1 MQLERRAAPPLAAL
15 DTVLRIVTEIPAAIL
30 VLVEV
35 GILFAGVICRYVLN
49 SPLFWSDEVAGL
61 LFLWLVMLGAVIA
74 LRRGEHMRMT
84 AVVSCLPP
92 RAQRFLATL
101 SALVVAVFVAEILL
115 PAASYMEDAELMM
128 SPALQIP
135 DSWRVAGLLVALV
148 LLLIIALR
156 QLLATANWG
165 DLFAAA
171 AVVVAFGLLFWWTR
185 DWLVAIGN
193 ANLLV
198 FFVVLVG
205 ILIAAG
211 VPIAFCFG
219 ISTIAYV
226 VFATTA
232 PVSVIV
238 DRMDQG
244 MSSTELLAVPMF
256 VLLGLLLELS
266 GIARVLVEL
275 LSALVGHKRGG
286 LSYVL
291 LAAMY
296 LISGIS
302 GSKAADQAAVAPVLF
317 PEMKRRGANPGELV
331 AQLAAAAAMSETI
344 PPSLLLIIVGS
355 VTGVSIAALFTGGLL
370 PATVAAFAL
379 VVVVAYRCRNET
391 PVGTRPPL
399 ARIGRLFV
407 IAIPALVL
415 PLLIR
420 FVVLEGIA
428 TATEVATVGVVYVA
442 VVGLAV
448 YGDFDWHRVL
458 PILVETARLSG
469 AILLIIGTATSM
481 AWALTQAGFAQT
493 LADIMVKTPGG
504 QTGFLAISIAL
515 FVVLGSVLEGLPAM
529 VLFGPLLFPIAKQLG
544 INDVHY
550 AIVAIL
556 AMGIG
561 LFSPPFGVGFYQSCL
576 IGRASSE
583 QALGRIWPYM
593 AALLLALAVVAAVPW
608 LSTGFLG

>member
-1 MQLERRAAPPLAAL
+1 MQLERRAAPQLAAL
-15 DTVLRIVTEIPAAIL
+15 DTALRVITEVPAAIL
-30 VLVEV
+30 VLAEV
-35 GILFAGVICRYVLN
+35 GILFAGVIWRYALN

-74 LRRGEHMRMT
+74 LRRSEHMRMT
-84 AVVSCLPP
+84 ALVARLPP
-92 RAQRFLATL
+92 RAERFLATFG
-101 SALVVAVFVAEILL
+101 ALVVAVFVAEILL
-115 PAASYMEDAELMM
+115 PAASYMVDEELMM
-128 SPALQIP
+128 SPALQMP

-156 QLLATANWG
+156 QLLGAATWS

-171 AVVVAFGLLFWWTR
+171 VIVVALGLLFWGAR
-185 DWLVAIGN
+185 HWLMAIGN
-193 ANLLV
+193 ANLLI

-205 ILIAAG
+205 LGIASG
-211 VPIAFCFG
+211 VPIAFSFG

-226 VFATTA
+226 SFATTA
-232 PVSVIV
+232 PLSIIV

-256 VLLGLLLELS
+256 VLLGLLLEMS
-266 GIARVLVEL
+266 GIARVLVNL

-291 LAAMY
+291 LAAIY

-302 GSKAADQAAVAPVLF
+302 GSKAADQAAVAPVLL

-379 VVVVAYRCRNET
+379 VAMVAYRCRNDT
-391 PVGTRPPL
+391 PVGERPPL
-399 ARIGRLFV
+399 ARTGRLFV

-448 YGDFDWHRVL
+448 YGDFDWHRVM

-493 LADIMVKTPGG
+493 LADIMVRMPGG
-504 QTGFLAISIAL
+504 QAGFLATSIVL

-576 IGRASSE
+576 IGQSSSDE
-583 QALGRIWPYM
+583 ALGRIWPYM
-593 AALLLALAVVAAVPW
+593 ASLLLALAVVAAIPW

>member
-1 MQLERRAAPPLAAL
+1 
-15 DTVLRIVTEIPAAIL
+15 
-30 VLVEV
+30 
-35 GILFAGVICRYVLN
+35 
-49 SPLFWSDEVAGL
+49 
-61 LFLWLVMLGAVIA
+61 
-74 LRRGEHMRMT
+74 MT
-84 AVVSCLPP
+84 AVVSVLPP
-92 RAQRFLATL
+92 RAQRFLATF
-101 SALVVAVFVAEILL
+101 SALVVAIFVAVILV
-115 PAASYMEDAELMM
+115 PAASYVVDENLMM

-135 DSWRVAGLLVALV
+135 DSWRVAGLLVALI

-156 QLLATANWG
+156 QLLEAATWG

-171 AVVVAFGLLFWWTR
+171 ALVVVLSLLFWWSR

-193 ANLLV
+193 ANLLI

-205 ILIAAG
+205 LGIAAG

-226 VFATTA
+226 VFATTV
-232 PVSVIV
+232 PVSIIV

-266 GIARVLVEL
+266 GIARVLVDL

-291 LAAMY
+291 LAAIY

-355 VTGVSIAALFTGGLL
+355 VTGVSISALFTGGLL

-379 VVVVAYRCRNET
+379 IAVVAYRCRNET
-391 PVGTRPPL
+391 PVGERPPL

-407 IAIPALVL
+407 IATPALVL

-448 YGDFDWHRVL
+448 YGDFDWRRVI

-493 LADIMVKTPGG
+493 LADIMVKAPGG
-504 QTGFLAISIAL
+504 KAGFLAISMVL

-576 IGRASSE
+576 IGNASSDE
-583 QALGRIWPYM
+583 ALGRIWPYM
-593 AALLLALAVVAAVPW
+593 AALLLALAVVAAIPW
-608 LSTGFLG
+608 LSTGFLN

>member
-1 MQLERRAAPPLAAL
+1 MELERRAAPQLAAL
-15 DTVLRIVTEIPAAIL
+15 DTALRVVTEIPAAIL

-35 GILFAGVICRYVLN
+35 GILFAGVIWCYALN

-74 LRRGEHMRMT
+74 LRRNEHMRMT
-84 AVVSCLPP
+84 AVVSRLPP
-92 RAQRFLATL
+92 SVQRFLATF
-101 SALVVAVFVAEILL
+101 SALVVAIFVAEILL
-115 PAASYMEDAELMM
+115 PAASYMADEELMM
-128 SPALQIP
+128 SSALQIP
-135 DSWRVAGLLVALV
+135 DSWRVAGLLVALA

-156 QLLATANWG
+156 QLLGAATWG
-165 DLFAAA
+165 DLLA
-171 AVVVAFGLLFWWTR
+171 AVVAAFSLLFWWTR
-185 DWLVAIGN
+185 DWIVAIGN
-193 ANLLV
+193 ANLLI

-205 ILIAAG
+205 LGIAAG

-226 VFATTA
+226 VVATNA
-232 PVSVIV
+232 PVSVVV

-244 MSSTELLAVPMF
+244 MSSTDLLAVPMF
-256 VLLGLLLELS
+256 VLLGLLLEMS
-266 GIARVLVEL
+266 GTARVLVDL

-291 LAAMY
+291 LAAIY

-379 VVVVAYRCRNET
+379 VAVVAYRCRNEI
-391 PVGTRPPL
+391 PVGKRPPL
-399 ARIGRLFV
+399 ARAGRLFV

-415 PLLIR
+415 PFLIR
-420 FVVLEGIA
+420 FVVLDGIA

-448 YGDFDWHRVL
+448 YGDFDWHRVM
-458 PILVETARLSG
+458 PILVDTARLSG

-493 LADIMVKTPGG
+493 LAEIMVKAPGG
-504 QTGFLAISIAL
+504 QAGFMAISMVL

-561 LFSPPFGVGFYQSCL
+561 LFSPLFGVGFYQSCL
-576 IGRASSE
+576 IGHASSDE
-583 QALGRIWPYM
+583 ALGHIWPYM
-593 AALLLALAVVAAVPW
+593 ASLLLALAVVAAIPW

>member
-1 MQLERRAAPPLAAL
+1 VLVERRAAPPLAAL
-15 DTVLRIVTEIPAAIL
+15 DTILRVVTEIPAAIL

-35 GILFAGVICRYVLN
+35 GILFAGVIWRYVLN

-74 LRRGEHMRMT
+74 LRRSEHMRMT
-84 AVVSCLPP
+84 AVVARLPP
-92 RAQRFLATL
+92 RAQRFVATL
-101 SALVVAVFVAEILL
+101 GALVVAIFVAEILL
-115 PAASYMEDAELMM
+115 PAASYMVDEELMM
-128 SPALQIP
+128 SPALQLP
-135 DSWRVAGLLVALV
+135 DSWRVAGLLVSLV
-148 LLLIIALR
+148 LLLVIALR
-156 QLLATANWG
+156 QLLGAATWV
-165 DLFAAA
+165 DFLAAV

-185 DWLVAIGN
+185 DWIVAIGN
-193 ANLLV
+193 ANLLI

-205 ILIAAG
+205 LGIAAG

-232 PVSVIV
+232 PVSIIV

-256 VLLGLLLELS
+256 VLLGLLLEMS

-317 PEMKRRGANPGELV
+317 PEMKRRGGHPGELV

-391 PVGTRPPL
+391 PVGKRPPI

-415 PLLIR
+415 PFLIR

-428 TATEVATVGVVYVA
+428 TATEVATVGVVYTA
-442 VVGLAV
+442 VVGLVV
-448 YGDFDWHRVL
+448 YGDFNWRRL
-458 PILVETARLSG
+458 MPIFVETAALSG

-493 LADIMVKTPGG
+493 LADIMVKAPGG
-504 QTGFLAISIAL
+504 QAGFLAISMIL

-576 IGRASSE
+576 IGRASGDE
-583 QALGRIWPYM
+583 ALGRIWPYM
-593 AALLLALAVVAAVPW
+593 ASLVLALAVVAAIPW